1 MKKPEI
7 YIEMDLIFDNDYN
20 VYGISELLGIEPTD
34 AKRKSETRINP
45 LSKDHN
51 PGYWTLQSDTFF
63 DYDIKKTIDNLINKF
78 KDKKQMIYEICN
90 NNQGKVKFDVVVWF
104 YPNETPA
111 IYFEKDFLD
120 LVHYFNAEIDL
131 DLYVYD

>member
-63 DYDIKKTIDNLINKF
+63 DYDIKKL
-78 KDKKQMIYEICN
+78 
-90 NNQGKVKFDVVVWF
+90 
-104 YPNETPA
+104 
-111 IYFEKDFLD
+111 
-120 LVHYFNAEIDL
+120 
-131 DLYVYD
+131 